1 MIFFFEFFLTSRR
14 GPTWIMK
21 DEEQGLLHPDGSRVR
36 RYVFQQLLISAGL
49 QIQRVTDSFVADPEG
64 AQELRCLSW

>member
-1 MIFFFEFFLTSRR
+1 
-14 GPTWIMK
+14 MK